1 MLALLVSENE
11 DINARLRKVLLRE
24 GYDCEV
30 SAGVGASLPAT
41 VARDPPANLAVL
53 VFPAE
58 PESGL
63 AILHELRSLFR
74 DKILVVGPAVDPQLI
89 LRAQRG
95 GADQYLDQAMLESE
109 LETVLPRF

>member
-24 GYDCEV
+24 GYECEV
-30 SAGVGASLPAT
+30 STRVGASLPE
-41 VARDPPANLAVL
+41 PAPNLVL
-53 VFPAE
+53 LVLPAE

-74 DKILVVGPAVDPQLI
+74 GKILVFS
-89 LRAQRG
+89 
-95 GADQYLDQAMLESE
+95 SE
-109 LETVLPRF
+109 LSENIAAEYRKLGVDRILYKPVYPSVIREVLAELFA